1 MSISC
6 GVPIQGGLLMS
17 KVVRL
22 KEGETLRA
30 MVGSGG
36 VGLLTHW
43 VAGRSVCCVDPLE
56 HLTCKWCGRG
66 DVPQWQGFFPL
77 RWERVSGGQTVPM
90 SGIILLGSRS
100 VQTAGEGEFRSME
113 GHECE
118 FRRGKGRRF
127 VSVQKMLVCDP
138 FTSPVCENLA
148 VIFGSS
154 RFWSHEA
161 TDPFRNLLESCS
173 RLYNVESVA

>member
-1 MSISC
+1 
-6 GVPIQGGLLMS
+6 MS
-17 KVVRL
+17 KVIRL

-30 MVGSGG
+30 HVGSGG

-43 VAGRSVCCVDPLE
+43 IAGRSVCCVDPVE
-56 HLTCKWCGRG
+56 HLTCKWCERG

-77 RWERVSGGQTVPM
+77 RWERVRDGETVPM

-100 VQTAGEGEFRSME
+100 VQSAGEGFYGSME

-127 VSVQKMLVCDP
+127 VSVQVMLKCDSYE
-138 FTSPVCENLA
+138 SPVPEHMA
-148 VIFGSS
+148 VIFGAS
-154 RFWSHEA
+154 RFWVHGTRCGFTA
-161 TDPFRNLLESCS
+161 LLEACA
-173 RLYNVESVA
+173 RLYSVEQVA

>member
-1 MSISC
+1 
-6 GVPIQGGLLMS
+6 MS
-17 KVVRL
+17 KVIRL

-30 MVGSGG
+30 QVGSGG

-56 HLTCKWCGRG
+56 HLSCKWCSRG

-77 RWERVSGGQTVPM
+77 RWERVRDGQTVPM

-100 VQTAGEGEFRSME
+100 VQSAGEGFYGQME
-113 GHECE
+113 SHECE

-127 VSVQKMLVCDP
+127 VTVQTMLRCEA
-138 FTSPVCENLA
+138 FSSPVPEHMA
-148 VIFGSS
+148 VIFGAS
-154 RFWSHEA
+154 RFWVHGA
-161 TDPFRNLLESCS
+161 TDPFKNLLEACG
-173 RLYNVESVA
+173 RLYNVESAA

>member
-1 MSISC
+1 
-6 GVPIQGGLLMS
+6 MS
-17 KVVRL
+17 KVIRL

-30 MVGSGG
+30 QVGSGG

-56 HLTCKWCGRG
+56 HLTCKWCSRG

-77 RWERVSGGQTVPM
+77 RWERVRDGQTVPM

-100 VQTAGEGEFRSME
+100 VQTAGEGYYGSME

-127 VSVQKMLVCDP
+127 VSVQIMFACDP
-138 FTSPVCENLA
+138 FSSPVPEHMA
-148 VIFGSS
+148 VIFGAS
-154 RFWSHEA
+154 RFWCHDA
-161 TDPFRNLLESCS
+161 RDGFKNLLEACS
-173 RLYNVESVA
+173 RLYSVESVA

>member
-1 MSISC
+1 
-6 GVPIQGGLLMS
+6 MS
-17 KVVRL
+17 KVIRL
-22 KEGETLRA
+22 REGETLRA

-56 HLTCKWCGRG
+56 HLSCKWCVRG

-77 RWERVSGGQTVPM
+77 RWERVRDGQTVPM

-100 VQTAGEGEFRSME
+100 VQTAGEGDYRSME

-127 VSVQKMLVCDP
+127 VSVQTMLHCDS
-138 FTSPVCENLA
+138 FESPVCEHMA
-148 VIFGSS
+148 VIFGAS
-154 RFWSHEA
+154 RFWVHGTRCGFTA
-161 TDPFRNLLESCS
+161 LLEACA
-173 RLYNVESVA
+173 RLYSVESVA